1 MALYEHVF
9 IARQDLSNAQAEG
22 LIEHF
27 SQVLSDNGGTVVGH
41 EYWGL
46 RTLAYKIKKNR
57 KGHYGFM
64 RIESPPEAVKEME
77 RLMGLHDDIMRTM
90 TVKVEE
96 HEEGPSAVIQAKSS
110 RDDRRGGRDRDRGP
124 RRDRDDRPAR

>member
-27 SQVLSDNGGTVVGH
+27 GQVLSDNGGSIVGS

-46 RTLAYKIKKNR
+46 RTMAFKINKNR

-64 RIESPPEAVKEME
+64 RSDSPATAVHEME
-77 RLMGLHDDIMRTM
+77 RLMRLHDDVMRVM
-90 TVKVEE
+90 TIKVDA
-96 HEEGPSAVIQAKSS
+96 HEEGPSAVIQAKNS
-110 RDDRRGGRDRDRGP
+110 RDDRRGGRDRDRGDRP
-124 RRDRDDRPAR
+124 RRREEN